1 MVSRGTTMKRST
13 PQLFFVFVL
22 LCLVHT
28 TVAFLPQSLGTPT
41 SWRIRS
47 GASVQPL
54 GVKRQG
60 RRGGGGSGTGRGDIN
75 TGGKF
80 GSRRRNTNDG
90 AEASKDPEKRLIN
103 LNRKLTSI
111 LEVRKGLNAEMGHTR
126 ALYVVL
132 LRYISYEC
140 RGSWKHLMF
149 VIQLERISF
158 EDLNED
164 QRRKVD
170 RKEEVLEEI
179 SRLTKRV
186 RKEDF
191 M

>member
-1 MVSRGTTMKRST
+1 LR
-13 PQLFFVFVL
+13 
-22 LCLVHT
+22 
-28 TVAFLPQSLGTPT
+28 
-41 SWRIRS
+41 
-47 GASVQPL
+47 
-54 GVKRQG
+54 VKRQG
-60 RRGGGGSGTGRGDIN
+60 RRGGGGSGTGRGNSN

-126 ALYVVL
+126 VLYVVL

-149 VIQLERISF
+149 VIQLERISY